1 MTLRTTADDDAAIER
16 LAKRAGVSKN
26 EAILRLVRNEDARH
40 EHEDAVTASAEKML
54 DRYADLFERLKR
66 TWPSSSTSRS
76 RSG

>member
-1 MTLRTTADDDAAIER
+1 MAMTLRTTADDDAAIER

-66 TWPSSSTSRS
+66 T
-76 RSG
+76 